1 MTLELRDAGIKLD
14 ERWLVRGASLSLR
27 PGRLTALVGPNG
39 SGKTTLLR
47 LLGGLWQ
54 PTEGNALL
62 DGRDLQTV
70 RRREVARR
78 VAFTP
83 QDTHLA
89 FAFTVREVVTMGR
102 HPHLG
107 RFEREGEHDRRAVE
121 SAISR
126 ADVAHLTGRL
136 ITELSGGERQRVLIA
151 RSLATEADTILL
163 DEPTANLD
171 IAHALDVLDLC
182 RKLVDEGKAVALAIH
197 DLNLAARYATEVVLV
212 NEGAVMTVGTPEE
225 VLSDLSIRDVFGVR
239 TERAVGPDGGTVFLF
254 HRLRDEAG
262 GAHRPSEF

>member
-1 MTLELRDAGIKLD
+1 MTLELRDAGIKVD

-27 PGRLTALVGPNG
+27 PGHLTALVGPNG

-47 LLGGLWQ
+47 LLGGLWR

-62 DGRDLQTV
+62 DGNDLQTI
-70 RRREVARR
+70 RRREIARR

-83 QDTHLA
+83 QDTHLS
-89 FAFTVREVVTMGR
+89 FAFTVRDVVTMGR

-107 RFEREGEHDRRAVE
+107 RFERESERDRRAVE
-121 SAISR
+121 AAIRR
-126 ADVAHLTGRL
+126 ADVAHLNDRL

-197 DLNLAARYATEVVLV
+197 DLNLAARYATEIVLV
-212 NEGAVMTVGTPEE
+212 NEGTVITAGPHEE
-225 VLSDLSIRDVFGVR
+225 VLSDSAIREVFGVQ
-239 TERAVGPDGGTVFLF
+239 TERAVGPAGGTAFLF
-254 HRLRDEAG
+254 HRPRDDGRRGAEA
-262 GAHRPSEF
+262 R

>member
-1 MTLELRDAGIKLD
+1 MRLELRGAGIKVED
-14 ERWLVRGASLSLR
+14 RWLVRDASLMLGSKH
-27 PGRLTALVGPNG
+27 LTVLVGPNG

-54 PTEGNALL
+54 VTEGRALL
-62 DGRDLQTV
+62 EGHDLKII
-70 RRREVARR
+70 RRRDIARR

-83 QDTHLA
+83 QDTHLS
-89 FAFTVREVVTMGR
+89 FAFTVRDVVAMGR

-107 RFEREGEHDRRAVE
+107 RFEREGERDRRAVE
-121 SAISR
+121 EAISR
-126 ADVAHLTGRL
+126 ADVAHLADRL

-182 RKLVDEGKAVALAIH
+182 RKLANEGKAIALAIH
-197 DLNLAARYATEVVLV
+197 DLNLAARYATEIVLV
-212 NEGAVMTVGTPEE
+212 YAGKIIAIGAPQE
-225 VLSDLSIRDVFGVR
+225 VLSDSVIREVFGVR
-239 TERAVGPDGGTVFLF
+239 TERAVGPTGEMMFLF
-254 HRLRDEAG
+254 HR
-262 GAHRPSEF
+262 HREQTLQGTERR

>member
-1 MTLELRDAGIKLD
+1 MTLELRDAGINVD
-14 ERWLVRGASLSLR
+14 GRWLVRGATLSLR
-27 PGRLTALVGPNG
+27 PGHLTALVGPNG

-47 LLGGLWQ
+47 LLGALWQ

-62 DGRDLQTV
+62 DGRDLQGI
-70 RRREVARR
+70 RRREIARR

-83 QDTHLA
+83 QDTHLS
-89 FAFTVREVVTMGR
+89 FAFTVRDVVTMGR

-107 RFEREGEHDRRAVE
+107 RFEREGERDRRAVE
-121 SAISR
+121 EAIRR
-126 ADVAHLTGRL
+126 ADVAHLTDRL

-197 DLNLAARYATEVVLV
+197 DLNLAGRYATEIILV
-212 NEGAVMTVGTPEE
+212 HEGKIVTVGTPKE
-225 VLSDLSIRDVFGVR
+225 VLSDTAIREVFGVQ
-239 TERAVGPDGGTVFLF
+239 TERAVGPAGDTVFLF
-254 HRLRDEAG
+254 HRLSDEARRG
-262 GAHRPSEF
+262 TESL